1 MFLCTR
7 PLALGSVVVSRS
19 KDANVWIQNFCAMLY
34 IIIINLGGGNA
45 QRCLNP
51 PPAPPELRA
60 HGYCSG
66 VVACGVR
73 ARAIT
78 EWRLWHDHSLQR
90 KHYHKITLRIQLKRS
105 TTRRH
110 RTPTNSLMCA
120 WPADCPHDTR
130 PQKSGGSKAYKDNRH
145 ITDGTSVEITIFL
158 IRKVSDG
165 RLQPNRRRVV
175 VDGRA
180 HIHAV
185 HTRRM

>member
-1 MFLCTR
+1 MLK
-7 PLALGSVVVSRS
+7 GVSTPHLPRR
-19 KDANVWIQNFCAMLY
+19 NFE
-34 IIIINLGGGNA
+34 
-45 QRCLNP
+45 RTDT
-51 PPAPPELRA
+51 
-60 HGYCSG
+60 
-66 VVACGVR
+66 ACGLAAAWLRVR

-130 PQKSGGSKAYKDNRH
+130 PQKSEGSKAYKENRH